1 MVKRSFLPYGYNSF
15 YAVVDGIAVPG
26 ENHLE
31 VACENKDGQSRWYPG
46 AGIYRNVHV
55 VNTDKIHI
63 PTWGTFVTTPV
74 VTKEYASIS
83 LTMDIEGTYNRQN
96 IRVETVILNP
106 QGKEVAKAS
115 NVFCA
120 RGQEFTQNFLVNDP
134 DLWSPRNPELYT
146 AKTTLSVDGKN
157 VDEYETRFGIRSLAY
172 VPEKGFFLNGEP
184 IKFKGVCNHHDLGH

>member
-1 MVKRSFLPYGYNSF
+1 
-15 YAVVDGIAVPG
+15 
-26 ENHLE
+26 
-31 VACENKDGQSRWYPG
+31 
-46 AGIYRNVHV
+46 
-55 VNTDKIHI
+55 
-63 PTWGTFVTTPV
+63 
-74 VTKEYASIS
+74 
-83 LTMDIEGTYNRQN
+83 MDIEGTYNRQN

-184 IKFKGVCNHHDLGH
+184 IKFKGVCNHHDLGEVGAAVNKSALRHQLDLLKDMGVNAIRTSHNMPAPELVELCDEMGLMMMVEPFDDWGFRPKSPNGYGACV